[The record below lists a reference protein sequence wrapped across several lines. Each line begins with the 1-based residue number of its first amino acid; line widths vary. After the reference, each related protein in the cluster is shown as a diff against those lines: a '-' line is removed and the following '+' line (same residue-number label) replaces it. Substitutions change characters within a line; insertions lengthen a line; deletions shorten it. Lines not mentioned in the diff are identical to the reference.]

1 MTDKDKIIRVF
12 ALGEKIT
19 WARKDIGRTNGTLA
33 AETGIRFSD
42 LLRFQRGTQKPTMSE
57 LVKIAEA
64 LKRDVDWFLRND
76 EPKPE
81 VFVR

>member
-1 MTDKDKIIRVF
+1 MTI
-12 ALGEKIT
+12 GERIK

-42 LLRFQRGTQKPTMSE
+42 LLRFQRGTQKPTMSQ

-64 LKRDVDWFLRND
+64 LYRTPEWFLCED
-76 EPKPE
+76 EPKAE